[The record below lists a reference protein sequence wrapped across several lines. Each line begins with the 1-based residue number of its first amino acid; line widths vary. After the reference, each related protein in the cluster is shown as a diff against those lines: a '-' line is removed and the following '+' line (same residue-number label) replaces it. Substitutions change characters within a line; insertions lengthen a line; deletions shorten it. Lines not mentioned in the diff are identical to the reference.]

1 MIPFRAS
8 YPVNHCLDVTPVS
21 RRLDGQPELLL
32 QHLHV
37 CIASRESNAHGEER
51 VLGKKS
57 DFENSMNLCDELRFH
72 AMLA

>member
-37 CIASRESNAHGEER
+37 CIVSRESNAHGEER
-51 VLGKKS
+51 VFRKS
-57 DFENSMNLCDELRFH
+57 PIIVNLCDELRFH